1 LTERLPTAWL
11 ERVRMLRLSRHSRIL
26 AAVLLFAFVTI
37 EYGGYYL
44 VRVVSGQEAELTE
57 FQLAFSRAG
66 HAHAGVLVT
75 LGLVGL
81 ILADAT
87 GLTGFRGYLARHA
100 VPIGAL
106 LMAVGF
112 FLSSSDPGA
121 TEPNSLI
128 VLVWIGAVSLAIGVI
143 TLAMGLF
150 TATDEPAPSP
160 TGYSQRAGI
169 S

>member
-1 LTERLPTAWL
+1 MHT
-11 ERVRMLRLSRHSRIL
+11 LRLSRHSRIL
-26 AAVLLFAFVTI
+26 AAVLLFAFLAI

-44 VRVVSGQEAELTE
+44 VRVVSGQEELTE

-87 GLTGFRGYLARHA
+87 RMTGLRGYLARHA

-106 LMAVGF
+106 LMSAGF
-112 FLSSSDPGA
+112 FMSSADPGA
-121 TEPNSLI
+121 TEPNDMI
-128 VLVWIGAVSLAIGVI
+128 ILVWIGAVSLAIGVV
-143 TLAMGLF
+143 TLALGLL
-150 TATDEPAPSP
+150 TAPNEPATAERM
-160 TGYSQRAGI
+160 TGQTAGI
-169 S
+169 H

>member
-1 LTERLPTAWL
+1 MHT
-11 ERVRMLRLSRHSRIL
+11 LRLSRHSRIL
-26 AAVLLFAFVTI
+26 AAVLLFAFLTI

-44 VRVVSGQEAELTE
+44 VRVVSEETELTE

-87 GLTGFRGYLARHA
+87 QLTGFRGYLARHA
-100 VPIGAL
+100 IPIGAL

-121 TEPNSLI
+121 TEPNDLI
-128 VLVWIGAVSLAIGVI
+128 VLVWIGAVSLAIGVV
-143 TLAMGLF
+143 TLAIGLL
-150 TATDEPAPSP
+150 TAANEPAPPRAVHSERPASASP
-160 TGYSQRAGI
+160 RIG
-169 S
+169 

>member
-1 LTERLPTAWL
+1 LVV
-11 ERVRMLRLSRHSRIL
+11 VRTLRLSRHSRIL
-26 AAVLLFAFVTI
+26 AAVLLVAFLAI

-44 VRVVSGQEAELTE
+44 VRVVSGQEELTE

-75 LGLVGL
+75 LGLVGV

-87 GLTGFRGYLARHA
+87 RMTGFLGYLARHA

-106 LMAVGF
+106 LMSAGF

-121 TEPNSLI
+121 TEPNGMI

-143 TLAMGLF
+143 TLAIGLF
-150 TATDEPAPSP
+150 TASDEPAGTEPVPSA
-160 TGYSQRAGI
+160 TAGI
-169 S
+169 R

>member
-1 LTERLPTAWL
+1 VHT
-11 ERVRMLRLSRHSRIL
+11 LRLSRHSRIL
-26 AAVLLFAFVTI
+26 AAVLLFSYLAI

-44 VRVVSGQEAELTE
+44 VQVASGREAELTE

-75 LGLVGL
+75 LGLIGL

-87 GLTGFRGYLARHA
+87 RLTGFRGYLARHA
-100 VPIGAL
+100 IPIGAL

-121 TEPNSLI
+121 TAPNDLI
-128 VLVWIGAVSLAIGVI
+128 MLVWIGAVSLAIGVI
-143 TLAMGLF
+143 TLAVGLL
-150 TATDEPAPSP
+150 TAANEPAPPRSVRSP
-160 TGYSQRAGI
+160 RAGVR
-169 S
+169 